1 MGLQKKYIKSGSV
14 CKVTFSLS
22 KEAAGDAKS
31 VNLVGDFNNW
41 DTDASPMKALK
52 SGIRKVAVNLE
63 SGKEYKFKYVIDGD
77 KWENDWD
84 ADKYVPNEHGS
95 EDSVVIV

>member
-1 MGLQKKYIKSGSV
+1 MGLQKKYIKSGTV

-31 VNLVGDFNNW
+31 VYLVGDFNNW

-52 SGIRKVAVNLE
+52 SGIHKVAINLE
-63 SGKEYKFKYVIDGD
+63 SGNEYKFKYVIDGD

-84 ADKYVPNEHGS
+84 ADNYVPNEYGS